1 MLSLITGFFAL
12 ILISL
17 PAQSVE
23 EATYFR
29 AWQGFK
35 ATQLNEQQFMRDLAP
50 FMRETVDL
58 YEGRALNNY
67 IVIVPPAG
75 KPSFVPDEFAL
86 VALSSKEAYQAI
98 RATPEGE
105 RYSARHWD
113 VFDRNVSKSA
123 DPMVNFT
130 QDKPTKLAHNHSY
143 DVIGKPIDWSK
154 GRTMVYIGLRKPNL
168 SADAFLT
175 GLARHLSFVKSRLQ
189 AKGLLGYI
197 VIANDN
203 YEVAFMNW
211 ADEPAQDAR
220 VGADGATLLTPLMYQ
235 EARHFQAGDRV
246 NVNSAY
252 STLF

>member
-1 MLSLITGFFAL
+1 MLSFITGFIAL
-12 ILISL
+12 VFLSL

-23 EATYFR
+23 NATYFR

-35 ATQLNEQQFMRDLAP
+35 APALNQQQFLRDLAP

-58 YEGRALNNY
+58 YQGRALNNY

-75 KPSFVPDEFAL
+75 KPAFVPDEFAL
-86 VALSSKEAYQAI
+86 VALSSKEDYQAI

-113 VFDRNVSKSA
+113 VFDRSNSKSA

-130 QDKPTKLAHNHSY
+130 QEKPTKLAHNYSY

-154 GRTMVYIGLRKPNL
+154 GRTMVYIGLRKPEL
-168 SADAFLT
+168 TPDAFLT
-175 GLARHLSFVKSRLQ
+175 GLARHLSFVKQRLQ
-189 AKGLLGYI
+189 PKGLLGYV

-203 YEVAFMNW
+203 YEVAYMNW
-211 ADEPAQDAR
+211 ENEPPQDAR
-220 VGADGATLLTPLMYQ
+220 VGADGATLLNPLMYQ
-235 EARHFQAGDRV
+235 EAKHFQAGDTISH
-246 NVNSAY
+246 NKAY

>member
-1 MLSLITGFFAL
+1 MWSLITGFIAL
-12 ILISL
+12 VFLSL

-23 EATYFR
+23 TATYFR

-35 ATQLNEQQFMRDLAP
+35 TPTLTDTQFLRELAP

-58 YEGRALNNY
+58 YQGRALNNY
-67 IVIVPPAG
+67 IVIIPPAG

-98 RATPEGE
+98 RAKPEGE

-113 VFDRNVSKSA
+113 VFDRSNSKSA
-123 DPMVNFT
+123 DPMVNFA
-130 QDKPTKLAHNHSY
+130 QEKPSKLAHNHSY

-154 GRTMVYIGLRKPNL
+154 GRTMVYVGLRKQNL

-175 GLARHLSFVKSRLQ
+175 GLARHLNIVKHRIQ
-189 AKGLLGYI
+189 PKGLLGYI
-197 VIANDN
+197 VIANEN

-211 ADEPAQDAR
+211 EDQPAQDPR
-220 VGADGATLLTPLMYQ
+220 VTADAANLLDGLMYQ
-235 EARHFQAGDRV
+235 EARPFQAGDSV
-246 NVNSAY
+246 QVKSAY